1 MSRSEVGSQPRGPEV
16 ADCWTR
22 VVGQSDDKPGADM
35 DTRRMLGTFNVQSA
49 LLDDARPLALTSGDM
64 SGSTLRSATR
74 VKVGDIKFTAG
85 GASLSSSLTSWQD
98 IGSVVTAFKLVA
110 ATIKTCQEAVVD
122 VHGRNSE
129 DDVYFENVLRIAGS
143 ALRTIRPRVP
153 TISTPLTI
161 ATVAV
166 SPPTH
171 GIKIKRSAPITDVVT
186 ASNISEV
193 HTGTDPTSFSGI
205 RRESKR
211 KDDLISKSPEFAQ
224 VSQST
229 IDEEE
234 GSHWT
239 WLLYS

>member
-1 MSRSEVGSQPRGPEV
+1 MRES
-16 ADCWTR
+16 
-22 VVGQSDDKPGADM
+22 
-35 DTRRMLGTFNVQSA
+35 
-49 LLDDARPLALTSGDM
+49 
-64 SGSTLRSATR
+64 
-74 VKVGDIKFTAG
+74 
-85 GASLSSSLTSWQD
+85 
-98 IGSVVTAFKLVA
+98 
-110 ATIKTCQEAVVD
+110 VVD
-122 VHGRNSE
+122 VHGCRNSE
-129 DDVYFENVLRIAGS
+129 DDVYFENVLRITGS
-143 ALRTIRPRVP
+143 VLRTICPHIP

-161 ATVAV
+161 ATVAI

-171 GIKIKRSAPITDVVT
+171 GIKIKRSAPITDIVT

-205 RRESKR
+205 RRGCLRKCCVAQDPSSLGAPGLIISNNGLALPELKR

>member
-1 MSRSEVGSQPRGPEV
+1 MPGS
-16 ADCWTR
+16 
-22 VVGQSDDKPGADM
+22 
-35 DTRRMLGTFNVQSA
+35 
-49 LLDDARPLALTSGDM
+49 
-64 SGSTLRSATR
+64 
-74 VKVGDIKFTAG
+74 
-85 GASLSSSLTSWQD
+85 
-98 IGSVVTAFKLVA
+98 
-110 ATIKTCQEAVVD
+110 VVD

-205 RRESKR
+205 RRGPFKPRSSR
-211 KDDLISKSPEFAQ
+211 TRSLATTGSPYQSRSARDLISKSPEFAQ

>member
-1 MSRSEVGSQPRGPEV
+1 MSHSEVSSQPRGPEV

-64 SGSTLRSATR
+64 SGSTLRSAHH
-74 VKVGDIKFTAG
+74 
-85 GASLSSSLTSWQD
+85 QD
-98 IGSVVTAFKLVA
+98 MPGS
-110 ATIKTCQEAVVD
+110 VVD